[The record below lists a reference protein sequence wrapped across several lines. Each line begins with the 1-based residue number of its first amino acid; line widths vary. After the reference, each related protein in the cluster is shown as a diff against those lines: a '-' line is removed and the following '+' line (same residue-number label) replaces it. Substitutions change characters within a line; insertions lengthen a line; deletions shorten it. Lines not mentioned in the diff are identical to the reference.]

1 MLRSSPLI
9 KEHILNSLLF
19 GGLLL
24 VMTGCTGILFTDAL
38 RRGDKLS
45 KEEIAA
51 YESVG
56 MVVVGCITA
65 NGPPPIGATTWL
77 IFPKGQSL
85 SGINFTD
92 GCHLRQ

>member
-1 MLRSSPLI
+1 MLRSGKMI
-9 KEHILNSLLF
+9 AIF